1 MNASDQFGWLI
12 SQRRVNGIH
21 EVARR
26 RAGATDRMFL
36 CKHGKDFIELV
47 ISYRFFRCMPN
58 IKPLFILHVPMEE
71 VN

>member
-36 CKHGKDFIELV
+36 GKHVKDFIELV
-47 ISYRFFRCMPN
+47 ISYRVFRCMPN